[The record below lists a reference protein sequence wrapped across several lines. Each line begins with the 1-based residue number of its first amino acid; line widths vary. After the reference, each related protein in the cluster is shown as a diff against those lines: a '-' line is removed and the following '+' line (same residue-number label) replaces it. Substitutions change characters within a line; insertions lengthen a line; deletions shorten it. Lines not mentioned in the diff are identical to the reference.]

1 MTERRLTL
9 TPASSY
15 LNDSGETL
23 GVPSTLC
30 EEPGSAVPNVQCGAA
45 VHHCGAC
52 GAGVGP
58 SLIRRG
64 DGCPKCPPGTEV
76 VPGECRNAPVSGT
89 TRCWRHGGKSP
100 NALAKAEESKIE
112 TKARRVLADLGGRP
126 EPVVDVLQ
134 ALEDLAGEAVMLTHV
149 LRSMVADLTKI
160 RYEAPGIGTEQIRG
174 ELTVYLSALSRAES
188 ILSKIAGLH
197 LEERRVRVSEL
208 QAVAL
213 HSCVISALSK
223 AEIAEPGRQRF
234 VEALSQE
241 LKAVAPGSP
250 LRPVA

>member
-1 MTERRLTL
+1 
-9 TPASSY
+9 
-15 LNDSGETL
+15 
-23 GVPSTLC
+23 
-30 EEPGSAVPNVQCGAA
+30 
-45 VHHCGAC
+45 
-52 GAGVGP
+52 
-58 SLIRRG
+58 
-64 DGCPKCPPGTEV
+64 
-76 VPGECRNAPVSGT
+76 
-89 TRCWRHGGKSP
+89 
-100 NALAKAEESKIE
+100 
-112 TKARRVLADLGGRP
+112 
-126 EPVVDVLQ
+126 
-134 ALEDLAGEAVMLTHV
+134 MLTHV